1 MQSRRPELRGIMG
14 SMHPKS
20 PPQRPALSTCGSY
33 MHAYAVY
40 AYTEAAKCEPREQS
54 KTGTNNSEWPLRAR
68 EEGVREGKKE
78 GESP

>member
-14 SMHPKS
+14 LMLPKG

-33 MHAYAVY
+33 MHAY

-68 EEGVREGKKE
+68 EEGGREGKKE